1 MKRQIRHGV
10 FETNSSSVHSLT
22 MCSDDDFQK
31 WQDGEVLFW
40 GWEKEFVTKDELIKK
55 LKKQYDDVDWNNDE
69 EVETLFS
76 ELEISTYDEFFN
88 ENYYET
94 FEQEYT
100 TPSGDTII
108 GFGYYGHD

>member
-1 MKRQIRHGV
+1 MKRQIRRGV

-31 WQDGEVLFW
+31 WKDGEVLFRK
-40 GWEKEFVTKDELIKK
+40 WEKEFVTIDELKK
-55 LKKQYDDVDWNNDE
+55 EFANEIDWNNED
-69 EVETLFS
+69 EVE
-76 ELEISTYDEFFN
+76 ELLSDKRIETYDEFFN
-88 ENYYET
+88 EIDFET

-100 TPSGDTII
+100 TPSGDKVI